1 MSILVII
8 RGEWIE
14 KNSKNFSYLHDD
26 MFCNDFCIIVN
37 KFSYGSTYRIGLL
50 LLMGSVLTVCLTI
63 GIVLCNARKIFD
75 SKPIHKTRTKTVST
89 NKNKRV
95 ILGI

>member
-1 MSILVII
+1 
-8 RGEWIE
+8 
-14 KNSKNFSYLHDD
+14 
-26 MFCNDFCIIVN
+26 MFCNDFCISVN

-75 SKPIHKTRTKTVST
+75 SKAIHKTRTKTVSN
-89 NKNKRV
+89 NKKQKSHSRDIKERYHNLCKGNIYV
-95 ILGI
+95 